1 MATPTVRLLLADD
14 HTMVRQSMRR
24 SMEAEGFTIVGEA
37 GDGEEAVRLA
47 ETHKPDVVLMDVS
60 MPVLDGVEATR
71 RVRARSPGTQVVVLT
86 MHADPDVVR
95 QAVAAGA
102 VGYLTKDCTVEEV
115 IEAVRLAA
123 DGDAA
128 ISSGL
133 ATAMLAEARQA
144 AGSDPPT
151 PILSPR
157 ELEVLERIAQGESP
171 TEVADALFISGR
183 TVKNHLA
190 SIYDKLDARDRV
202 QAVLKAVRMGIIRLD
217 SGDPAPPR

>member
-1 MATPTVRLLLADD
+1 VRLLLADD

-24 SMEAEGFTIVGEA
+24 SMEAEGFDIVGEA
-37 GDGEEAVRLA
+37 GDGAEAVRLA
-47 ETHKPDVVLMDVS
+47 EAHKPDVVLMDIS

-71 RVRARSPGTQVVVLT
+71 RVRSRTPGTQVVGLT

-123 DGDAA
+123 DGETAV
-128 ISSGL
+128 SSGL
-133 ATAMLAEARQA
+133 ARAMLEEGRRPPPAGEPA
-144 AGSDPPT
+144 A

-157 ELEVLERIAQGESP
+157 EIEVLERIAQGESP
-171 TEVADALFISGR
+171 TEVANALFISGR
-183 TVKNHLA
+183 TVKNHLG
-190 SIYDKLDARDRV
+190 SIYEKLDARDRV

-217 SGDPAPPR
+217 

>member
-1 MATPTVRLLLADD
+1 MTIRLLLADD

-24 SMEAEGFTIVGEA
+24 SMEAEGFAIVGEA
-37 GDGEEAVRLA
+37 GDGAEAVRLA
-47 ETHKPDVVLMDVS
+47 ETHKPDVVLMDIS

-71 RVRARSPGTQVVVLT
+71 RVRAKTPATQVVVLT
-86 MHADPDVVR
+86 MHADSDVVR

-123 DGDAA
+123 DGDTAM
-128 ISSGL
+128 SSGL
-133 ATAMLAEARQA
+133 AKAMLAEGRRPA
-144 AGSDPPT
+144 APGEPAA

-157 ELEVLERIAQGESP
+157 EIEVLERIAQGESP
-171 TEVADALFISGR
+171 TEVASALFISGR

-190 SIYDKLDARDRV
+190 SIYEKLDARDRV
-202 QAVLKAVRMGIIRLD
+202 QAVLKAVRMGIIRLE
-217 SGDPAPPR
+217 

>member
-1 MATPTVRLLLADD
+1 MSIRLLLADD

-24 SMEAEGFTIVGEA
+24 SMEAEGFAIVGEA
-37 GDGEEAVRLA
+37 GDGAEAVRLA
-47 ETHKPDVVLMDVS
+47 EVHKPDVVLMDIS

-71 RVRARSPGTQVVVLT
+71 RVRTRTPETQVVVLT

-123 DGDAA
+123 DGDTA

-133 ATAMLAEARQA
+133 ARAMLAEGQRPPA
-144 AGSDPPT
+144 AGEPAA

-157 ELEVLERIAQGESP
+157 EIEVLERIAQGESP
-171 TEVADALFISGR
+171 TEVANALYISGR

-190 SIYDKLDARDRV
+190 SIYEKLDARDRV

-217 SGDPAPPR
+217 